1 MSMQAEIIIS
11 LLICIKAGNIKQGIL
26 ACRTVGAETM
36 NEIVDMEKTTESQE
50 SLHIVEFPHDGVK
63 AYYITAHTTEEN
75 MLGVF
80 DKVSAEMAA
89 CDAKIAFQ
97 YLFGGRQFYPK
108 AVSAIKKL
116 DWPLTLLHGDACSG
130 STITGTQ
137 FIALS
142 GAELHPVMDGERK
155 VGNWYDTEDA
165 RYCLLGDIRADDLT
179 LGREDQARAVF
190 EKMEALL
197 QQADMEFTDIARTW
211 IYLNN
216 LLEWYDEFNAVR
228 TQFFKERGTFE
239 KMVPASTGIGAGTAA
254 GEEMVCALLAV
265 KPKHDGVKVFA
276 VPSPLQ
282 CPALDYKSSFARA
295 VEIDQP
301 GSRLLTI
308 SGTASI
314 EPGGETVHVGNT
326 EKQVELT
333 MDVVHAIL
341 TSRGMDWSDTA
352 RAIAYFKDDS
362 EAWLLEQYCLENN
375 LPELPVAI
383 SHADVCRHDL
393 LFEIELDA
401 VKAD

>member
-1 MSMQAEIIIS
+1 MFTATNHKMNKRGSSKSVENQDNSEFLDM
-11 LLICIKAGNIKQGIL
+11 GD
-26 ACRTVGAETM
+26 TVINAS
-36 NEIVDMEKTTESQE
+36 D

-75 MLGVF
+75 MHEVF
-80 DKVSAEMAA
+80 DRVSAEMAA
-89 CDAKIAFQ
+89 HDAKIAFQ

-108 AVSAIKKL
+108 AVSSIKKL

-142 GAELHPVMDGERK
+142 GAELHPVMDGDRM
-155 VGNWYDTEDA
+155 VGNWYETEDA
-165 RYCLLGDIRADDLT
+165 YYCLLGDIRADDLT
-179 LGREDQARAVF
+179 LSREAQARAVF
-190 EKMEALL
+190 EKMESLL
-197 QQADMEFTDIARTW
+197 KQADMEFTDIARTW
-211 IYLNN
+211 IYLND
-216 LLEWYDEFNAVR
+216 LLEWYDEFNVVR
-228 TQFFKERGTFE
+228 TQFFEERGTFE

-314 EPGGETVHVGNT
+314 EPEGDTVYLDNC
-326 EKQVELT
+326 EKQIELT
-333 MDVVHAIL
+333 MEVVHEIL
-341 TSRGMDWSDTA
+341 KSRDMDWEHTS
-352 RAIAYFKDDS
+352 RAIAYFKDID
-362 EAWLLEQYCLENN
+362 EAYLLEKYCIDNN

-401 VKAD
+401 VKAN

>member
-1 MSMQAEIIIS
+1 MFTVLKES
-11 LLICIKAGNIKQGIL
+11 KKTPGNKT
-26 ACRTVGAETM
+26 RSKSVMDKVMETEQ
-36 NEIVDMEKTTESQE
+36 NETINAYSPQ
-50 SLHIVEFPHDGVK
+50 IVEFPHDGVK
-63 AYYITAHTTEEN
+63 AYFITAQATEDSMN
-75 MLGVF
+75 GVF
-80 DKVSAEMAA
+80 DQVSAEMASH
-89 CDAKIAFQ
+89 DAQIAFQ

-108 AVSAIKKL
+108 AVSAIKQL

-142 GAELHPVMDGERK
+142 GAELNPVMDGDRK

-165 RYCLLGDIRADDLT
+165 RYCLLGDIRADDLS
-179 LGREDQARAVF
+179 LGREEQAQAVF
-190 EKMEALL
+190 EKMESLL

-211 IYLNN
+211 LYLNN

-228 TQFFKERGTFE
+228 TNFFKERGTFD
-239 KMVPASTGIGAGTAA
+239 KMVPASTGIGAGSAA

-265 KPKHDGVKVFA
+265 KPKHDGVKIFA

-314 EPGGETVHVGNT
+314 EPGGETVHLDDT
-326 EKQVELT
+326 KKQIELT
-333 MDVVHAIL
+333 MEVVHEIL
-341 TSRGMDWSDTA
+341 KSRNMDWEDTA

-362 EAWLLEQYCLENN
+362 EAYMLEEYCIENN

-401 VKAD
+401 VKAN

>member
-1 MSMQAEIIIS
+1 MNGM
-11 LLICIKAGNIKQGIL
+11 LDMKAKD
-26 ACRTVGAETM
+26 M
-36 NEIVDMEKTTESQE
+36 NTKDK
-50 SLHIVEFPHDGVK
+50 LRIVEFPHDGVK
-63 AYYITAHTTEEN
+63 AYFTTAQASEEN
-75 MLGVF
+75 MHDVF
-80 DKVSAEMAA
+80 DQVSAEMAA
-89 CDAKIAFQ
+89 RDAKIAFQ
-97 YLFGGRQFYPK
+97 YVFGGRQFYPK

-130 STITGTQ
+130 TTVTGTQ

-142 GAELHPVMDGERK
+142 GAELHPVMDGDRK
-155 VGNWYDTEDA
+155 VGNWYDTDDA

-179 LGREDQARAVF
+179 LGREEQAQAVF
-190 EKMEALL
+190 EKMETLL
-197 QQADMEFTDIARTW
+197 KQADMEFTDIARTW
-211 IYLNN
+211 LYLNN
-216 LLEWYDEFNAVR
+216 LLDWYDEFNAVR
-228 TQFFKERGTFE
+228 TKFFREHGTFE
-239 KMVPASTGIGAGTAA
+239 KMVPASTGIGAGSAA

-282 CPALDYKSSFARA
+282 CPAIDYKSSFARA

-314 EPGGETVHVGNT
+314 EPGGATAHLGNT
-326 EKQVELT
+326 EKQIELS
-333 MDVVHAIL
+333 MEVVHGIL
-341 TSRGMDWSDTA
+341 KSRDMDWADTA

-362 EAWLLEQYCLENN
+362 DAHLLAEYCDRHNIPN
-375 LPELPVAI
+375 LPVAI

-401 VKAD
+401 VKAN

>member
-1 MSMQAEIIIS
+1 MLTATRTSKVPFQKTGQMKDTLNMEESIINPTDTMQ
-11 LLICIKAGNIKQGIL
+11 
-26 ACRTVGAETM
+26 
-36 NEIVDMEKTTESQE
+36 
-50 SLHIVEFPHDGVK
+50 IVEFPHDGVK
-63 AYYITAHTTEEN
+63 AYFTTANTTEEN
-75 MLGVF
+75 MHDVF
-80 DKVSAEMAA
+80 DRVSAEMAERG
-89 CDAKIAFQ
+89 AKIAFQ
-97 YLFGGRQFYPK
+97 YLFGGRQFYPQ
-108 AVSAIKKL
+108 AVSAIKQL

-142 GAELHPVMDGERK
+142 GTDLHPVMDGDRK

-179 LGREDQARAVF
+179 LGREEQARAVF
-190 EKMEALL
+190 EKMENLL
-197 QQADMEFTDIARTW
+197 KQADMVFTDIARTW

-216 LLEWYDEFNAVR
+216 LLEWYDEFNVVR

-239 KMVPASTGIGAGTAA
+239 KMVPASTGIGAGSAA
-254 GEEMVCALLAV
+254 GEEMVCALWAV

-314 EPGGETVHVGNT
+314 EPGGKTVHLDDC
-326 EKQVELT
+326 EKQIGLT
-333 MDVVHAIL
+333 MEVVHEIL
-341 TSRGMDWSDTA
+341 KSRGMDWGDTS
-352 RAIAYFKDDS
+352 RAIAYFKNFD
-362 EAWLLEQYCLENN
+362 EAHLLAEYCTKNN

-401 VKAD
+401 VKAN

>member
-1 MSMQAEIIIS
+1 MNGMLNMDKSEVKSSHS
-11 LLICIKAGNIKQGIL
+11 LQ
-26 ACRTVGAETM
+26 
-36 NEIVDMEKTTESQE
+36 
-50 SLHIVEFPHDGVK
+50 IVEFPHDGVT
-63 AYYITAHTTEEN
+63 AHIITAQATEETIN
-75 MLGVF
+75 DVI
-80 DKVSAEMAA
+80 DQVTAEMAA
-89 CDAKIAFQ
+89 RDARIAFQ
-97 YLFGGRQFYPK
+97 YVFGGRKFYPQ
-108 AVSAIKKL
+108 AVSAIEKL

-142 GAELHPVMDGERK
+142 GAELHPVMDGDRK
-155 VGNWYDTEDA
+155 VGNWYDTDDA
-165 RYCLLGDIRADDLT
+165 RYCLLGDLHADDLS
-179 LGREDQARAVF
+179 LGREEQAQAVF
-190 EKMEALL
+190 EKMDALL

-211 IYLNN
+211 LYLNN
-216 LLEWYDEFNAVR
+216 LLEWYDEFNVVR
-228 TQFFKERGTFE
+228 TNFFNEKGTFD

-254 GEEMVCALLAV
+254 GEEMVAALLAV

-314 EPGGETVHVGNT
+314 EPGGKTVHLDDT
-326 EKQVELT
+326 EKQIELT
-333 MDVVHAIL
+333 MAVVHEIL
-341 TSRGMDWSDTA
+341 KSRDMDWEHTA

-362 EAWLLEQYCLENN
+362 EAHLLTKYCVEHN

-401 VKAD
+401 VKAK

>member
-1 MSMQAEIIIS
+1 MLTAIGTRMPPKTTG
-11 LLICIKAGNIKQGIL
+11 LKKD
-26 ACRTVGAETM
+26 TETM
-36 NEIVDMEKTTESQE
+36 DETIINPTD
-50 SLHIVEFPHDGVK
+50 SLQIVEFPHDGVT
-63 AYYITAHTTEEN
+63 AHFITAQASEETMN
-75 MLGVF
+75 DVF
-80 DKVSAEMAA
+80 DQVSVEMAA
-89 CDAKIAFQ
+89 RDAKIGFQ
-97 YLFGGRQFYPK
+97 YLFGGRKFYPK
-108 AVSAIKKL
+108 AVSAIEKL
-116 DWPLTLLHGDACSG
+116 DWPLPLLHGDACSG
-130 STITGTQ
+130 TTITGTQ

-142 GAELHPVMDGERK
+142 GAKLNPVMDGDRM
-155 VGNWYDTEDA
+155 VGNWYDTDDA
-165 RYCLLGDIRADDLT
+165 RYCLLGNIHADDLT
-179 LGREDQARAVF
+179 AGREEQAQAVF

-197 QQADMEFTDIARTW
+197 KQADMEFTDIARTW
-211 IYLNN
+211 LYLND
-216 LLEWYDEFNAVR
+216 LLDWYDEFNVVR
-228 TQFFKERGTFE
+228 TKFFKERGTFD

-265 KPKHDGVKVFA
+265 KPKNDDVKVFA

-314 EPGGETVHVGNT
+314 EPGGKTVHLDDT
-326 EKQVELT
+326 EKQIELT
-333 MDVVHAIL
+333 MEVVHGIL
-341 TSRGMDWSDTA
+341 KSRDMDWSDTA

-362 EAWLLEQYCLENN
+362 EAHLLEKYCIANG

-401 VKAD
+401 VKAN

>member
-1 MSMQAEIIIS
+1 MKPDQYEGNQEAVMLE
-11 LLICIKAGNIKQGIL
+11 LLKTQLKKTG
-26 ACRTVGAETM
+26 RTSGKDFRM
-36 NEIVDMEKTTESQE
+36 NELMDTKDTNLQ
-50 SLHIVEFPHDGVK
+50 IVEFPHDGVK
-63 AYYITAHTTEEN
+63 AYYITAQATEES
-75 MLGVF
+75 MHEVF
-80 DKVSAEMAA
+80 DRVAAEMAA
-89 CDAKIAFQ
+89 HDARIAFQ
-97 YLFGGRQFYPK
+97 YLFGGRQFYPA

-142 GAELHPVMDGERK
+142 GAKLNPVMDGERK

-165 RYCLLGDIRADDLT
+165 RYCLLGDIRADDLS
-179 LGREDQARAVF
+179 LGREEQARAVF

-197 QQADMEFTDIARTW
+197 RQADMEFTDIARTW

-216 LLEWYDEFNAVR
+216 LLDWYDEFNAVR

-301 GSRLLTI
+301 GSRLLTV

-314 EPGGETVHVGNT
+314 EPGGATVHIGNT
-326 EKQVELT
+326 EKQIALT
-333 MDVVHAIL
+333 MEVVHEIL
-341 TSRGMDWSDTA
+341 KSRNMDWVDTS
-352 RAIAYFKDDS
+352 RAIAYFKDIN
-362 EAWLLEQYCLENN
+362 EAHLLEKYCLENN

-401 VKAD
+401 VKAN

>member
-1 MSMQAEIIIS
+1 MEESIS
-11 LLICIKAGNIKQGIL
+11 TPPN
-26 ACRTVGAETM
+26 
-36 NEIVDMEKTTESQE
+36 
-50 SLHIVEFPHDGVK
+50 SLQIVEFPHDGVK
-63 AYYITAHTTEEN
+63 AHFITAQTSEEN
-75 MLGVF
+75 MQEVF
-80 DKVSAEMAA
+80 DRVAGEMAER
-89 CDAKIAFQ
+89 DAQIAFQ

-130 STITGTQ
+130 SAITGTQ

-142 GAELHPVMDGERK
+142 GAQLNPVMDGERR
-155 VGNWYDTEDA
+155 VGNWYDTDDA
-165 RYCLLGDIRADDLT
+165 RYCLLGDIRADDLS
-179 LGREDQARAVF
+179 LGREEQARAVF

-197 QQADMEFTDIARTW
+197 KQADMEFTDIARTW

-314 EPGGETVHVGNT
+314 EPGGATVHLDDCA
-326 EKQVELT
+326 KQIELT
-333 MDVVHAIL
+333 MEVVHEIL
-341 TSRGMDWSDTA
+341 KSRDMDWADTS
-352 RAIAYFKDDS
+352 RAIAYFKDIN
-362 EAWLLEQYCLENN
+362 EAHLLEKYCLEHG

-401 VKAD
+401 VKAN

>member
-1 MSMQAEIIIS
+1 MLTANLTQTPS
-11 LLICIKAGNIKQGIL
+11 
-26 ACRTVGAETM
+26 T
-36 NEIVDMEKTTESQE
+36 TTEYKKEQFTMDE
-50 SLHIVEFPHDGVK
+50 TIINPTNSLNIVEFPHDGVT
-63 AYYITAHTTEEN
+63 AHFITAQTSEETMN
-75 MLGVF
+75 DVF
-80 DKVSAEMAA
+80 DQVSAEMAA
-89 CDAKIAFQ
+89 RDAKIAFQ

-108 AVSAIKKL
+108 AVSAIKQL

-130 STITGTQ
+130 ATITGTQ

-142 GAELHPVMDGERK
+142 GAELHPVMDGDRK
-155 VGNWYDTEDA
+155 VGNWYDTDDA

-179 LGREDQARAVF
+179 LGREEQAQAVF

-197 QQADMEFTDIARTW
+197 KQADMEFTDIARTW
-211 IYLNN
+211 LYLNN
-216 LLEWYDEFNAVR
+216 LLDWYDEFNAVR
-228 TQFFKERGTFE
+228 TKFFRERGTFE
-239 KMVPASTGIGAGTAA
+239 KMVPASTGIGAGSSA

-265 KPKHDGVKVFA
+265 KPKNDSVKVFA

-314 EPGGETVHVGNT
+314 EPSGETVHLGDT
-326 EKQVELT
+326 EKQIELT
-333 MDVVHAIL
+333 MKVVHEIL
-341 TSRGMDWSDTA
+341 KSRDMDWSNTA

-362 EAWLLEQYCLENN
+362 EAHLLTEYCDKHGIPN
-375 LPELPVAI
+375 LPVAI

-401 VKAD
+401 VKAN

>member
-1 MSMQAEIIIS
+1 
-11 LLICIKAGNIKQGIL
+11 
-26 ACRTVGAETM
+26 M
-36 NEIVDMEKTTESQE
+36 NEILDMETPATIPSDCLKV
-50 SLHIVEFPHDGVK
+50 IDFPHDGVK
-63 AYYITAHTTEEN
+63 AYFITAQTTEDN
-75 MLGVF
+75 MHEVF
-80 DKVSAEMAA
+80 DEVSAEMAA
-89 CDAKIAFQ
+89 RDATIAFQ

-108 AVSAIKKL
+108 AVSAIKQL

-142 GAELHPVMDGERK
+142 GAELNPVMDGDRK

-179 LGREDQARAVF
+179 LSREEQAQAVF
-190 EKMEALL
+190 EKMESLL
-197 QQADMEFTDIARTW
+197 KQADMEFTDIARTW
-211 IYLNN
+211 LYLNN

-228 TQFFKERGTFE
+228 TKFFQERGTFD
-239 KMVPASTGIGAGTAA
+239 KMVPASTGIGAGSAA

-282 CPALDYKSSFARA
+282 CPAIDYKSSFARA

-314 EPGGETVHVGNT
+314 EPGGETLHIGDT
-326 EKQVELT
+326 KKQIELT
-333 MDVVHAIL
+333 MEVVHEIL
-341 TSRGMDWSDTA
+341 KSRNMDWKDTA

-362 EAWLLEQYCLENN
+362 EASLLEEYCNQHG
-375 LPELPVAI
+375 LPELPIAI

>member
-1 MSMQAEIIIS
+1 MQETPLNTSDS
-11 LLICIKAGNIKQGIL
+11 LQ
-26 ACRTVGAETM
+26 
-36 NEIVDMEKTTESQE
+36 
-50 SLHIVEFPHDGVK
+50 IVEFPHDGVK
-63 AYYITAHTTEEN
+63 AYYITAQATEDN
-75 MLGVF
+75 MHEVF
-80 DKVSAEMAA
+80 DRVSAEMAA
-89 CDAKIAFQ
+89 RDAKIAFQ

-108 AVSAIKKL
+108 AVSAIKQL

-142 GAELHPVMDGERK
+142 GTELNPVMDGDRK

-165 RYCLLGDIRADDLT
+165 RYCLLGDIRADDLS
-179 LGREDQARAVF
+179 LSREEQARVVF
-190 EKMEALL
+190 EKMETLL

-211 IYLNN
+211 IYLND

-228 TQFFKERGTFE
+228 TQFFRERGTFD
-239 KMVPASTGIGAGTAA
+239 KMVPASTGIGAGSAA

-265 KPKHDGVKVFA
+265 KPKHDSVKVFA

-314 EPGGETVHVGNT
+314 EPGGKTVYIDDC
-326 EKQVELT
+326 EKQIKLT
-333 MDVVHAIL
+333 MEVVHEIL
-341 TSRGMDWSDTA
+341 KSRNMDWEDTS

-362 EAWLLEQYCLENN
+362 EAHLLEKYCIENN

-401 VKAD
+401 VKAN